1 MKYMVKVRRR
11 GEYRRYRYYSA
22 FPFIKYSTINST
34 INNVKSVNTVL
45 PWFFISRLV
54 LHLRSQAR
62 FTRPEFN
69 FLESKYERS
78 GFSQTLPYVG
88 AGGPVVL
95 ASVLCAYAHA
105 HGQACR
111 TRVNMHVCVCNARR
125 LLLPVSSPTFYV
137 PCALRE
143 GQFRGL
149 GEAWRMTSGIWI
161 VREPAGM
168 KRSL

>member
-1 MKYMVKVRRR
+1 M
-11 GEYRRYRYYSA
+11 
-22 FPFIKYSTINST
+22 
-34 INNVKSVNTVL
+34 
-45 PWFFISRLV
+45 

-137 PCALRE
+137 PCRTPRRPISRSRGSLTDDKRHLDSPRTRRDEAIIIVELYACAWCARCSLQTNERALLGNSSVIRFY
-143 GQFRGL
+143 QRGH
-149 GEAWRMTSGIWI
+149 
-161 VREPAGM
+161 V
-168 KRSL
+168 